1 MSCWQFLLE
10 HLDYDDDN
18 FKTVLVCLGQVAKL
32 HPLVFTTKDKQV
44 IANFIMEEIIVKDR
58 VCVFQVLAFICLFV
72 CWEGGREGFWLFLF
86 FCVVLVV
93 VFGQTVLSRNKN
105 YSDNFILEEKCKPKK
120 SHMIVTVRKDA

>member
-72 CWEGGREGFWLFLF
+72 CLLGGGGGGILVIFVV
-86 FCVVLVV
+86 FCVVLVCF
-93 VFGQTVLSRNKN
+93 FGQTVLSRNKKVMIS
-105 YSDNFILEEKCKPKK
+105 YSKRNV
-120 SHMIVTVRKDA
+120 SQRKAT